1 MPSVRLRF
9 QPGVGL
15 FFMSRLVRQVYTIVC
30 VCLLL
35 YCAGAFVASAQEFRG
50 ALRGVVQDSNGG
62 RVPAAK
68 IIVQAAESSLQR
80 EIASDS
86 RGEFRIG
93 DLLPGT
99 YRVKVQASG
108 FAEANS
114 NVKVIISSVQEITV
128 TLKPQALQ
136 QSITLDLDGP
146 ASITTQSIDSS
157 SAVHQTIITRQDL
170 ESIPL
175 AARSFAN
182 IAYLAPG
189 TEPLE
194 PSDPTKARITAVS
207 TGGSSG
213 LNNDLTVDGADDTD
227 DWIGGFLQNFSPE
240 AIEEFAVR
248 TAQED
253 ADTGRTTAASVV
265 ITTKAGTNFWHGS
278 GSFYGRAADL
288 NARFP
293 IDNPAPDPKQPF
305 SRENYVATLGGPLV
319 RSKLWFFSSFEYVH
333 ENASIAYSQASQ
345 TEFNAL
351 AQLAAAGK
359 INDGIRGVNSIDVP
373 SSVLVPFRDYLADAR
388 LDWQQS
394 DQSRWFLRAS
404 ADTYITQN
412 AMVQQAALPST
423 GATSHNNYLNL
434 VLGEQYKI

>member
-1 MPSVRLRF
+1 
-9 QPGVGL
+9 
-15 FFMSRLVRQVYTIVC
+15 MSWHVRQARTIG
-30 VCLLL
+30 CLYLFL
-35 YCAGAFVASAQEFRG
+35 SCLGAFPARAQEFRG

-68 IIVQAAESSLQR
+68 ISVHATESSFQR

-86 RGEFRIG
+86 RGEFRVG

-114 NVKVIISSVQEITV
+114 NVKITVSSVQEVIV

-146 ASITTQSIDSS
+146 GSITTQSIDSS

-207 TGGSSG
+207 TAGGSG
-213 LNNDLTVDGADDTD
+213 LKNDLTLGGADNTD
-227 DWIGGFLQNFSPE
+227 DWIGGVLPNISPE
-240 AIEEFAVR
+240 ALSRMSVR
-248 TAQED
+248 
-253 ADTGRTTAASVV
+253 
-265 ITTKAGTNFWHGS
+265 H
-278 GSFYGRAADL
+278 
-288 NARFP
+288 
-293 IDNPAPDPKQPF
+293 
-305 SRENYVATLGGPLV
+305 
-319 RSKLWFFSSFEYVH
+319 
-333 ENASIAYSQASQ
+333 
-345 TEFNAL
+345 
-351 AQLAAAGK
+351 
-359 INDGIRGVNSIDVP
+359 
-373 SSVLVPFRDYLADAR
+373 
-388 LDWQQS
+388 
-394 DQSRWFLRAS
+394 
-404 ADTYITQN
+404 
-412 AMVQQAALPST
+412 
-423 GATSHNNYLNL
+423 
-434 VLGEQYKI
+434 